1 MANNNDINPQYQKG
15 RGAQFN
21 PQNAFASQSYIRQFA
36 EGIDDWEDTVAKT
49 EYIPQDSKGIVN
61 NVTSA
66 DVPLAYSVNPY
77 QGCEHGCIYC
87 YARPTHEYLG
97 YSAGTDFESKIVVKH
112 NAAALLRDTFSKS
125 SWLPSAISLSGN
137 TDCYQ
142 PAERKF
148 KITRDILKVCLEF
161 KNPVSIITK
170 NALIIRDLDILQDMQ
185 QLNLVQVFTSITS
198 TNEKLRLQLEPRTS
212 TYADR
217 FKILEILSS
226 NNIPTGIM
234 NAPII
239 PGLNDTDMHD
249 VLKQASNAG
258 AQWADYT
265 LVRLQGAV
273 QDLFIDWLQKTFPDK
288 ANKIIAQIK
297 EFHGGQLGNN
307 DPETRSRGE
316 GNLAAIIDQQF
327 KLFHKKYNYQH
338 TEFAFATQH
347 FTRSKPGQQ
356 TLF

>member
-1 MANNNDINPQYQKG
+1 MADSNDINPQYQKG

-21 PQNAFASQSYIRQFA
+21 PQNAFASQSYIREFA
-36 EGIDDWEDTVAKT
+36 EGIDDWENTVAKT
-49 EYIPQDSKGIVN
+49 EYIPQTSKGIANKVP
-61 NVTSA
+61 SI
-66 DVPLAYSVNPY
+66 DVPFEWSVNPY

-87 YARPTHEYLG
+87 YARPTHEFLG

-112 NAAALLRDTFSKS
+112 NAAQLLVDTFSKAT
-125 SWLPSAISLSGN
+125 WQPSVISLSGN

-148 KITRDILKVCLEF
+148 KITRELLKVCLEF
-161 KNPVSIITK
+161 RNPVSIITK
-170 NALIIRDLDILQDMQ
+170 NALILRDLDLLQELQ
-185 QLNLVQVFTSITS
+185 KYNLVQVFTSITS

-226 NNIPTGIM
+226 HHIPTGIM

-249 VLKQASNAG
+249 VLQQASAVG

-265 LVRLQGAV
+265 LVRLNGAV
-273 QDLFIDWLQKTFPDK
+273 QELFMDWLQKTFPDK
-288 ANKIIAQIK
+288 AAKILNQIK
-297 EFHGGQLGNN
+297 EFHGGQLGDN
-307 DPETRSRGE
+307 DPATRSRGQ

-327 KLFHKKYNYQH
+327 KLYHKKYKFL
-338 TEFAFATQH
+338 TEEFIFDTHH
-347 FTRSKPGQQ
+347 FTRQKPGQM